1 MVPWLSL
8 ATLHFSRITQ
18 SFLGVPFAAVV
29 VDGSVEVT
37 AFVVVDGDDVVG
49 FLNRKSGVVVVVFG
63 FLVNWK
69 SLVVVVSVVVVVL
82 AVVVK
87 SLKREAVVRF
97 PSSTSFDI

>member
-18 SFLGVPFAAVV
+18 SFLGVPFAVVV

-37 AFVVVDGDDVVG
+37 AFVVDGDDVVG